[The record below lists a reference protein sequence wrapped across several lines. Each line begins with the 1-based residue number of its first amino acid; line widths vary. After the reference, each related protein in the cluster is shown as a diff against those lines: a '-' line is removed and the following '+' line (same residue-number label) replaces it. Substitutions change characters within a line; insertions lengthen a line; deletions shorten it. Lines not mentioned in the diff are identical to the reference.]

1 MQYNKQL
8 FIGDYWIF
16 SCIYQLVLPGSLFV
30 SIRFVVLITPP
41 LSLFHWS
48 LTVHRWD
55 IREKS
60 KKTKRKTIYLPQRV
74 PCLGIQFSLLPIGDL
89 NLCTELNNDLI
100 ATSLLEFPGRFLQLP
115 ALLCETSLLRDQP
128 YRARM

>member
-16 SCIYQLVLPGSLFV
+16 SCIYQLFLPGSLFV
-30 SIRFVVLITPP
+30 SIRFVVLITSP

-48 LTVHRWD
+48 LPVHRWD

-60 KKTKRKTIYLPQRV
+60 KKLNGKPSTFHREFRV
-74 PCLGIQFSLLPIGDL
+74 WEYS
-89 NLCTELNNDLI
+89 
-100 ATSLLEFPGRFLQLP
+100 SRFFQ
-115 ALLCETSLLRDQP
+115 
-128 YRARM
+128 